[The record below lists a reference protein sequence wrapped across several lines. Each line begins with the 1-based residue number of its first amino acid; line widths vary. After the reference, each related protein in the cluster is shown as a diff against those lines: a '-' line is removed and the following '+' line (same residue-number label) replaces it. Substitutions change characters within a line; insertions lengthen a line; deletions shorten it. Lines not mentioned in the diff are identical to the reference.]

1 MKIDQ
6 GTHKKSLFIVVYGI
20 LLAVSLGL
28 LAYGALTGVWIL
40 LVLGILATG
49 TFLYGR
55 YVEPCLVQ
63 VQTYTHGEGPRS
75 LRVVFLSDF
84 HAGSGKTTRFY
95 AHIAKRVRALEPD
108 LLVFGG
114 DFVDE
119 ALTSLPLLDPLFAW
133 TPRLGSWF
141 VLGNHDFID
150 DPQQLVRA
158 LEQRNVRD
166 LTNASRSF
174 ALADGRSCELV
185 GLDDSLFGAPDL
197 RLVAS
202 PKTAAVRVIVT
213 HEPDLL
219 LDLPDGCA
227 DIVLLGHTHGGQIR
241 LPVRGPVTSLPQI
254 APQWLDMGEKEWRG
268 MRVLISRGIGEVW
281 VKARLGARPE
291 ILVLD
296 IG

>member
-1 MKIDQ
+1 MKLDQ
-6 GTHKKSLFIVVYGI
+6 GTHKQSLFIVVYGI
-20 LLAVSLGL
+20 LLTVSVGL
-28 LAYGALTGVWIL
+28 LAYGALTRVWIL
-40 LVLGILATG
+40 LALGIFTTG
-49 TFLYGR
+49 TLLYGR
-55 YVEPCLVQ
+55 YIEPYWVQ

-84 HAGSGKTTRFY
+84 HAGSGKTARFY

-119 ALTSLPLLDPLFAW
+119 ALTSFSLLNPLFAW
-133 TPRLGSWF
+133 TPRLGSWS

-150 DPQQLVRA
+150 NPQQLVRE

-166 LTNASRSF
+166 LTNLSRSF
-174 ALADGRSCELV
+174 ALTDGRSCELV

-197 RLVAS
+197 RLVTS
-202 PKTAAVRVIVT
+202 PKTAAVRIIVT

-241 LPVRGPVTSLPQI
+241 LPVRGPVIGLPQA

-281 VKARLGARPE
+281 VKARLGVRPE
-291 ILVLD
+291 IMVVD
-296 IG
+296 VV